1 MPEKKPL
8 PEGFAEKFSGIY
20 YNQGSSFNVEIKDG
34 LLSVSSTYGENK
46 IEVTV
51 KEIRRN
57 QVRIGIQAPNHVK
70 IFRKELYDKS
80 SVELLDS
87 DLSQKSEI

>member
-1 MPEKKPL
+1 MLTLTRKMDESIII
-8 PEGFAEKFSGIY
+8 G
-20 YNQGSSFNVEIKDG
+20 D
-34 LLSVSSTYGENK
+34 GENK